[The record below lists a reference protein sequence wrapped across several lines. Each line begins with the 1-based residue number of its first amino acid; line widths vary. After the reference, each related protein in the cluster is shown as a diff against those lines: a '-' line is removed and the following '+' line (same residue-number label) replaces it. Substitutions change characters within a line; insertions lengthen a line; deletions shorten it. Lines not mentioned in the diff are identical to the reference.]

1 MIKWEKAYKGP
12 FSREKATE
20 VMNDLHRKA
29 DPEKNGI
36 IKVAVRKRTGKK
48 SNCVCTSACGAGVG
62 HNAKYDVYIKTDI

>member
-12 FSREKATE
+12 FSREQAIE
-20 VMNDLHRKA
+20 LMNELHTKA

-36 IKVAVRKRTGKK
+36 LKVAIRKRTGKK
-48 SNCVCTSACGAGVG
+48 GTCVCTSACGAGFG